1 MTGPS
6 HQDILEAVK
15 ENSDRLAA
23 LEIHA
28 AETRGAMKFG
38 RAFFWSVLAIGGFT
52 ISLIKVLQF
61 LKS

>member
-1 MTGPS
+1 MSEPS
-6 HQDILEAVK
+6 HEDILEAVR
-15 ENSDRLAA
+15 ENSDRLVV

-28 AETRGAMKFG
+28 AEQRGAMRFG
-38 RAFFWSVLAIGGFT
+38 KWFLWAVLAIGGFT

>member
-1 MTGPS
+1 MTEPS
-6 HQDILEAVK
+6 HQDILAAVK
-15 ENSDRLAA
+15 ENSDRLEA
-23 LEIHA
+23 LELAA

-38 RAFFWSVLAIGGFT
+38 KWFLWAVLAIGGFT

>member
-1 MTGPS
+1 MTEPS
-6 HQDILEAVK
+6 HQDILVAVK
-15 ENSDRLAA
+15 ENSDRLAV

-28 AETRGAMKFG
+28 AEQRGAMRFG
-38 RAFFWSVLAIGGFT
+38 KWFLWAVLAIGGAV